1 MKYVAI
7 FMVALVLIGLALG
20 IYTYANTGLQVAQ
33 ITLKAVAAA
42 ENESEFA
49 ALQNAMDVG
58 ALAGT
63 PFTDS
68 LPGSASDYSF
78 FTYTFRLKNP
88 GLIGMEMVEIQ
99 PVPVNGDVLCY
110 ATADAG
116 EANAN
121 LTVPA
126 GKERDAWC
134 VLLTTA
140 QNQESHLVTR
150 SFRITYYV
158 WGMAR
163 SVTVTYN

>member
-7 FMVALVLIGLALG
+7 FMAALVLIGLVLG
-20 IYTYANTGLQVAQ
+20 IFTLANTRMQVPQ
-33 ITLKAVAAA
+33 ITLKAVSAT
-42 ENESEFA
+42 ERESEFA

-58 ALAGT
+58 AAIGT

-68 LPGSASDYSF
+68 LPGTSLDYSF
-78 FTYTFRLKNP
+78 FAYAFRLEKA

-99 PVPVNGDVLCY
+99 PLPVNGDVLCY
-110 ATADAG
+110 ATANAD

-121 LTVPA
+121 LIVPA

-150 SFRITYYV
+150 TFRITYYV
-158 WGMAR
+158 WGMAK